1 MNQQD
6 LRVIKT
12 KKNIEESFLRL
23 LEKKSFSEITV
34 QNILDEALINR
45 STFYKHYSDKYDLAR
60 LLSDRMFQEFQ
71 DMLENRFLAS
81 QNREVYETIDVIY
94 EVLYDKREIFLN
106 LWKIHTDEVQLENE
120 MADYLKH
127 RFISAYS
134 SGFIGNASQMD
145 YLSGTYAALTMSSL
159 KWCLNHD
166 YDTVREVVPPFVRNI
181 LLAMQE
187 FRQLEHKCKEHG
199 EKL

>member
-94 EVLYDKREIFLN
+94 EVLYDKRETFLN

-134 SGFIGNASQMD
+134 SGFNVI
-145 YLSGTYAALTMSSL
+145 
-159 KWCLNHD
+159 
-166 YDTVREVVPPFVRNI
+166 
-181 LLAMQE
+181 
-187 FRQLEHKCKEHG
+187 
-199 EKL
+199 

>member
-23 LEKKSFSEITV
+23 LEMKSFSAVTV

-60 LLSDRMFQEFQ
+60 RMSDQLSQEFKA
-71 DMLENRFLAS
+71 MVEKRFQAS
-81 QNREVYETIDVIY
+81 QSSEIYEHIDVIY
-94 EVLYDKREIFLN
+94 DALYGKRLAFLN
-106 LWKIHTDEVQLENE
+106 LWKIHTDEIQLENE

-127 RFISAYS
+127 RFIAAYS
-134 SGFIGNASQMD
+134 SDFTGSADQMD
-145 YLSGTYAALTMSSL
+145 YLSGTYAALVMSSI

-166 YDTVREVVPPFVRNI
+166 YDTVREVVAPFIRNTI
-181 LLAMQE
+181 LAMQE
-187 FRQLEHKCKEHG
+187 FQKTE
-199 EKL
+199 EKNI